1 MSNADREN
9 DPELKFLKK
18 HAAISSLVTSDIIP
32 DNKYRA
38 QRIDSLARGSVPLH
52 YIAKVAVRK
61 ARRMNSYVVR
71 VNYGS
76 GSNSINNRVDEDGL
90 TQLEIDLAILN
101 WEI

>member
-1 MSNADREN
+1 
-9 DPELKFLKK
+9 
-18 HAAISSLVTSDIIP
+18 
-32 DNKYRA
+32 
-38 QRIDSLARGSVPLH
+38 
-52 YIAKVAVRK
+52 
-61 ARRMNSYVVR
+61 VR